1 MKKKSFL
8 LAVAMVVML
17 TGFAGCKKQNDEQ
30 NINNNEATNQIVEQD
45 NQQNKQQE
53 VVYPQIVKMEGTKQL
68 GDIELSNIVITLEER
83 NKCKLTANVKN
94 TSDKDLAPTNV
105 EIKVINE
112 KGETEE
118 IFGGIITELIWYEEN
133 TFTTYVLAD
142 ITDAKDLEFSIIETN
157 Q

>member
-1 MKKKSFL
+1 MKRKSYVL
-8 LAVAMVVML
+8 LIAMAFMVV
-17 TGFAGCKKQNDEQ
+17 GFTGCKDNNQEI
-30 NINNNEATNQIVEQD
+30 INNNEVTNQIVEE
-45 NQQNKQQE
+45 NKQQE
-53 VVYPQIVKMEGTKQL
+53 VVYPQIVKLEGTKKM
-68 GDIELSNIVITLEER
+68 GDIEISDIEITLEER
-83 NKCKLTANVKN
+83 NKCKLTTKVKN

-157 Q
+157 E

>member
-1 MKKKSFL
+1 MKRKSYVL
-8 LAVAMVVML
+8 LIAMVVMVV
-17 TGFAGCKKQNDEQ
+17 GFTGCKDNNQE
-30 NINNNEATNQIVEQD
+30 NINNNEGTNQIVEE
-45 NQQNKQQE
+45 NKQQE
-53 VVYPQIVKMEGTKQL
+53 VVYPQVVKLEGTKKM
-68 GDIELSNIVITLEER
+68 GDIEISDIEITLEER
-83 NKCKLTANVKN
+83 NKCKLTTKVKN

-157 Q
+157 E

>member
-1 MKKKSFL
+1 MKKKSYL
-8 LAVAMVVML
+8 LAIAAVVILM
-17 TGFAGCKKQNDEQ
+17 GFTGCKKQNKEQ
-30 NINNNEATNQIVEQD
+30 NINSNEVTNQIVEE
-45 NQQNKQQE
+45 NKKQE

-142 ITDAKDLEFSIIETN
+142 ITDAKDLEFGIIETN
-157 Q
+157 E